1 MDGREAV
8 IEAWYMDDSDEDQ
21 RLPHHREP
29 KEFVSLDQLAEFGV
43 LSWRLDADDV
53 DNDEELKKIRKD
65 RGYSYMDLIEVC
77 PEKLPNYEDKIKSF
91 FEEHLHTDEEIRYCL
106 GGSGYF
112 DVRNQ
117 SDRWI
122 RVAVK
127 KGGMIVL
134 PAGIYHRFT
143 LDANN
148 YIKAMRL
155 FVGEPVWTPYN
166 RPHDHLP
173 ARKEYVETFVN
184 KEAGS
189 HAIEAPRMATLA
201 PFQSSLLASHVPRV
215 SSSCLPRRQRAGL
228 MVVRCQA
235 EDGSQEQPAP
245 PQATP
250 QPPKPKVSTKFS
262 DVLAFSGPAPERI
275 NGRLAM
281 VGFVS
286 AMGVELAR
294 GDDVVAQLMNGG
306 LPWFVGTTVLLSIAS
321 LVPLFKGVSVQ
332 SMSDGLMTSDAELW
346 NGRFAMLGLV
356 ALVFTEFVTGGPLV

>member
-1 MDGREAV
+1 
-8 IEAWYMDDSDEDQ
+8 
-21 RLPHHREP
+21 
-29 KEFVSLDQLAEFGV
+29 
-43 LSWRLDADDV
+43 
-53 DNDEELKKIRKD
+53 
-65 RGYSYMDLIEVC
+65 
-77 PEKLPNYEDKIKSF
+77 
-91 FEEHLHTDEEIRYCL
+91 
-106 GGSGYF
+106 
-112 DVRNQ
+112 
-117 SDRWI
+117 
-122 RVAVK
+122 
-127 KGGMIVL
+127 
-134 PAGIYHRFT
+134 
-143 LDANN
+143 
-148 YIKAMRL
+148 
-155 FVGEPVWTPYN
+155 
-166 RPHDHLP
+166 
-173 ARKEYVETFVN
+173 
-184 KEAGS
+184 
-189 HAIEAPRMATLA
+189 MATLA

-245 PQATP
+245 AQATP